1 MGKSKWEHNKA
12 FRPGD
17 LVIDVADTTWLAAI
31 LYLGNL
37 ADDKKQIA
45 AAAEGSTRYG
55 IILDVNHVGTAHC
68 YVNVHWSDGKNSIS
82 YHKDIIKANCLAS
95 FIQKKLREGPA

>member
-1 MGKSKWEHNKA
+1 MA
-12 FRPGD
+12 GD

-37 ADDKKQIA
+37 AEDKEKIIESA
-45 AAAEGSTRYG
+45 VENTRYG
-55 IILDVNHVGTAHC
+55 VVLDVGPGFR
-68 YVNVHWSDGKNSIS
+68 YVNVHWSDGVNSLC
-82 YHKDIIKANCLAS
+82 YHKDVIKANYLSS